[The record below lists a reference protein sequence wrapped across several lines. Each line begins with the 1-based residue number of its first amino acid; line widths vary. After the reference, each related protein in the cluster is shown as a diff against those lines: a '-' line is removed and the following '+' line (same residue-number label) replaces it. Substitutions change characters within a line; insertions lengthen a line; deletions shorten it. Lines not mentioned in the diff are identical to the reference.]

1 MHHYPALSEFLG
13 CEAYVK
19 HENHQSIEA
28 FKVRGGI
35 NLVAGLSEE
44 ERCRRVIT
52 ASTGNLGQPIAYVA
66 RLFGVRAIAAMPEET
81 NPDKVR
87 AMRHLGAEVIF
98 HARTSTKRGSTWS
111 CWRRR
116 KGTATST
123 PLRCA
128 RS

>member
-19 HENHQSIEA
+19 HENHQPIEA

-44 ERCRRVIT
+44 ERRRRVIT
-52 ASTGNLGQPIAYVA
+52 ASTGNLGQSIAYVA
-66 RLFGVRAIAAMPEET
+66 RLFG
-81 NPDKVR
+81 VR

-98 HARTSTKRGSTWS
+98 HARSSTKRGSTWS